1 VVSHAASGL
10 PLELS
15 GGSSGENGGGVAA
28 PFGGYKKSGFG
39 RGKSLEALEHYTQVK
54 NVNVAIN

>member
-1 VVSHAASGL
+1 L
-10 PLELS
+10 PFELS
-15 GGSSGENGGGVAA
+15 GGSSGEDGGGVAA

-39 RGKSLEALEHYTQVK
+39 RGKGLEALAHCTQVK

>member
-1 VVSHAASGL
+1 L
-10 PLELS
+10 PFKLS

-39 RGKSLEALEHYTQVK
+39 RGKGLEALEHYTQVK